1 LKEVAL
7 TDRLALSVIEA
18 SALAGVGRSQIY
30 VAISSGALA
39 ARKRGR
45 SPLILPADLR
55 AWMNALPVYTPSKV
69 AVNNC
74 PGKGPAAAGGSA
86 QSQSR
91 KPPRAG
97 CGRIV
102 T

>member
-30 VAISSGALA
+30 VAISTGALA

-45 SPLILPADLR
+45 STLILPADLR
-55 AWMNALPVYTPSKV
+55 AWMNALPIYTPSKV
-69 AVNNC
+69 AVNNS
-74 PGKGPAAAGGSA
+74 PGKGPAAAA
-86 QSQSR
+86 VAR
-91 KPPRAG
+91 RAKAAN
-97 CGRIV
+97 RRALAAAE
-102 T
+102 